1 MAQDNAQAR
10 ILKARIRLLLDQ
22 PFFGNLL
29 LYLEPVEKKDMAIPT
44 MATDGEHLFYHPD
57 FVMNLPE
64 SHLVGVMVHE
74 VGHIALRHLA
84 RRQSRHPLKWNIAAD
99 FAVNDLILTTTNS
112 RGGRVFELPK
122 GILYNPDWHDQTAEW
137 IYNQLPDPKDKSGTE
152 EGDRDGQDD
161 TTLSGQKT
169 LDDHGEWGNWDKKD
183 SVETKEQEWK
193 DRVAKAA
200 VDARTRGKLPGNWQT
215 VINDFLQPKLDWRSI
230 LTDMIVSNAKN
241 DYRLSPPNKKHL
253 WRGFYLPSLQGEEIT
268 VAMYIDCSGS
278 ISDSEIQEALS
289 EVHGICEQFPDF
301 TIYLRAFDTRITGA
315 WELHPFDQV
324 PRVISGRGGTDFS
337 EIIQDA
343 EKLPVSMIVIFSDL
357 EAPFPPAPRIPA
369 IWLSIGDVTPPWG
382 TTIEYPRLE
391 N

>member
-29 LYLEPVEKKDMAIPT
+29 LYLEPVEKNDMAIPT
-44 MATDGEHLFYHPD
+44 MATDGQHLFYHPD

-64 SHLVGVMVHE
+64 SHLIGVMVHE

-84 RRQSRHPLKWNIAAD
+84 RRQSRHPMKWNFAAD
-99 FAVNDLILTTTNS
+99 YAVNDLILSTINF
-112 RGGRVFELPK
+112 RGRPVFELPK

-137 IYNQLPDPKDKSGTE
+137 VYNQLPEQGGNSGNGE
-152 EGDRDGQDD
+152 PV
-161 TTLSGQKT
+161 T
-169 LDDHGEWGNWDKKD
+169 LDDHGEWGNWEKKE
-183 SVETKEQEWK
+183 SEETKEQEWK
-193 DRVAKAA
+193 DRIARVAT
-200 VDARTRGKLPGNWQT
+200 DARTRGKLPGNWQT

-268 VAMYIDCSGS
+268 VAMYIDVSGS
-278 ISDSEIQEALS
+278 ISDKEIQEALS

-337 EIIQDA
+337 EIIQDV
-343 EKLPVSMIVIFSDL
+343 EKLPVSMLVIFSDL
-357 EAPFPPAPRIPA
+357 EAPFPAAPKIPA
-369 IWLSIGDVTPPWG
+369 IWLSIGDVNPPWG
-382 TTIEYPRLE
+382 TVIEYPRLE